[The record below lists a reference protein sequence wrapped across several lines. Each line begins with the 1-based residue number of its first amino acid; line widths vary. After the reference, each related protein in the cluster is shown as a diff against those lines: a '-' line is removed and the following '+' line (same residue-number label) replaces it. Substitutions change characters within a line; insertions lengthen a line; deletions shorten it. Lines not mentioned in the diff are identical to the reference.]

1 MLEEIS
7 ISNNILEEIIS
18 EIESCAFLLW
28 QRYHFL
34 YLKWGGGDADKFN
47 IEMKIFSNQISIF

>member
-34 YLKWGGGDADKFN
+34 YLKWGGGK
-47 IEMKIFSNQISIF
+47 QINLI